1 MDVAEQF
8 VAALK
13 AEIADL
19 ERQLHADPRYVK
31 VNELK
36 RVMALYV
43 SPHDAPRK
51 RTAAPSGSRP
61 LASGAAA
68 AILGVAKEILAGRT
82 EPTPTQ
88 EIMETLGERG
98 VHVGGSV
105 PKNSVS
111 SNLSKS
117 EDFISHGRS
126 GWTLANGYDEEEA
139 GDGIADPAPSPTLLE
154 PRTDHPGEPRA
165 QGREA
170 GTGGGT

>member
-1 MDVAEQF
+1 MAEF
-8 VAALK
+8 IESLK

-19 ERQLHADPRYVK
+19 EVQLGADPRYVK

-43 SPHDAPRK
+43 NPHDAPRK

-88 EIMETLGERG
+88 EIMEALGERG

-126 GWTLANGYDEEEA
+126 GWTLVNGYDAEKT
-139 GDGIADPAPSPTLLE
+139 GDESSHGQPSPALSE
-154 PRTDHPGEPRA
+154 PRTDHPWQPRA

-170 GTGGGT
+170 VPGGGT

>member
-1 MDVAEQF
+1 MAEQF

-13 AEIADL
+13 AEITDL

-43 SPHDAPRK
+43 STHDAPRK
-51 RTAAPSGSRP
+51 RTATPSGSRP
-61 LASGAAA
+61 FASGAAA

-88 EIMETLGERG
+88 EIMGALGERG

-105 PKNSVS
+105 PQNGVS
-111 SNLSKS
+111 SVLSKS

-126 GWTLANGYDEEEA
+126 GWTLVNGHDAEKT
-139 GDGIADPAPSPTLLE
+139 GDGTAAERPSPVPLDRRIDD
-154 PRTDHPGEPRA
+154 PVEPRA
-165 QGREA
+165 
-170 GTGGGT
+170 